1 MPLFKQILLLFLLIF
16 TFSQADLV
24 NLYRT
29 QGIEAVKEQLDKVLQ
44 KEQYWYDYLK
54 NIDTK
59 YGYYE
64 SKEYLIITEKENKKL
79 RLYKKQDNQ
88 FLKVLDNSVIV
99 GEIDG
104 DKQVEGDKKTPEGA
118 YDLTSKLTKLDS
130 FYGPLALVTSYPNG
144 FDRSLRKN
152 GHGIWIHGMPLNK
165 EREKYTK
172 GCIALDNPQLQA
184 LDEKINVDKSVVL
197 ISRDNIKKVSKEDL
211 SQIFSFI
218 YKWRDA
224 WKKSDLQRYLSYYS
238 QEFKRS
244 NGTSLKAFIKHK
256 TRIFKRKEEKRIEFS
271 NINIMPYPNSLDKKM
286 FKIEMDQLYKTQNY
300 KYVGKKELYIELNA
314 DTISILSEG

>member
-1 MPLFKQILLLFLLIF
+1 MFKQVLFLFLLIF
-16 TFSQADLV
+16 TVSKADLV

-44 KEQYWYDYLK
+44 KEQYWYDYLQ

-79 RLYKKQDNQ
+79 RLYKKQNNQ
-88 FLKVLDNSVIV
+88 FLKILDDTVIV
-99 GEIDG
+99 GEVNG
-104 DKQVEGDKKTPEGA
+104 DKQVEGDKKTPVGA

-130 FYGPLALVTSYPNG
+130 FYGPLALVTSYPNS
-144 FDRSLRKN
+144 FDKSLHKN

-172 GCIALDNPQLQA
+172 GCIALDNPQLQE
-184 LDEKINVDKSVVL
+184 LDKKINVDTSVVL
-197 ISRDNIKKVSKEDL
+197 ISQQNIEKVSKEEL

-238 QEFKRS
+238 DEFKRS
-244 NGTSLKAFIKHK
+244 NGSTFRAFKKHK
-256 TRIFKRKEEKRIEFS
+256 ERIFERKEDKKIEFS

-286 FKIEMDQLYKTQNY
+286 FKIVMDQLYKTKNY
-300 KYVGKKELYIELNA
+300 QYVGKKELYIELNG
-314 DTISILSEG
+314 DKISILTEG